1 MSQSL
6 YTVSIYDTL
15 GPSATEYIINHAELN
30 CVVASLNHVPT
41 LLAMKDKVPNLKFII
56 SMDSLDDGEAPGNT
70 KRDILGAWAEKEG
83 VKLYS
88 IHDVELLGQ
97 KNPRPFAPPTPEDI
111 ITVNYTSGT
120 TGNPKGV
127 LLTHLNAVCA
137 ASCAHMSPMYSLP
150 GDFSLSYLPLAH
162 IYARVTEHVQLWSG
176 CAIGYWH
183 GNILELTDD
192 LKQLRPHSF
201 ISVPRLY
208 NRFHNVI
215 KSLTIEQGGVKGAL
229 SRQAVNTKLENLKN
243 TGSNKHALWDRL
255 WGNKVSAGI
264 GFDRLRA
271 CVSGSAPIA
280 PTVIQFLRVVFSND
294 FIEGYG
300 LTETYAV
307 TLGQL
312 AQDNSSGNVGPPC
325 VAAECVL
332 RDVPDMGYTSKD
344 KPYPRGEL
352 MTRGPMVFQG
362 YYKAPEKTAEC
373 LDADGWF
380 ATGDICRVD
389 ELGRFSI
396 IDRVKNLLKLA
407 QGEYV
412 SPEKVENMYL
422 GGMSLFQQ
430 AYVHGDPFQ
439 AFLVAI
445 MGVDRDTFAA
455 FAGRVLGRTIEPMNT
470 KAINEACADAS
481 VRKAVLKEMDEI
493 VKKGKMTGF
502 ERVRNVH
509 LCLEPFTIEN
519 DLLTPTYVSPVHVS
533 RLAAWCMNEIA
544 DP

>member
-15 GPSATEYIINHAELN
+15 GPSTAEFIINHAELN
-30 CVVASLNHVPT
+30 CVVASLNHIPA
-41 LLAMKDKVPNLKFII
+41 LLAMKDKLPTLKFIV
-56 SMDSLDDGEAPGNT
+56 SMDALEDGGATGHS
-70 KRDILGAWAEKEG
+70 KKALLGAWAEKEG
-83 VKLYS
+83 VQLYS
-88 IHDVELLGQ
+88 IYDVELLGQ
-97 KNPRPFAPPTPEDI
+97 QHPRPFVPPSPEDA
-111 ITVNYTSGT
+111 ITINYTSGT

-127 LLTHLNAVCA
+127 MLTHMNAVSA
-137 ASCAHMSPMYSLP
+137 SSCAHMSPMYSCP

-192 LKQLRPHSF
+192 LKQLRPNTF

-208 NRFHNVI
+208 NRFNSVI

-229 SRQAVNTKLENLKN
+229 SRQAVETKLANIKT

-255 WGNKVSAGI
+255 WGNKVRAGI

-280 PTVIQFLRVVFSND
+280 PSVIQFLRIVFSNN

-312 AQDNSSGNVGPPC
+312 AQDNSAGNVGPPC
-325 VAAECVL
+325 ISAECVL
-332 RDVPDMGYTSKD
+332 RDVPDMGYMSKD

-352 MTRGPMVFQG
+352 LTRGPMVFQG
-362 YYKAPEKTAEC
+362 YYKSPEKTAEV

-380 ATGDICRVD
+380 ATGDICQVD

-412 SPEKVENMYL
+412 SPEKVENSYL
-422 GGMSLFQQ
+422 GSMNIFQQ

-439 AFLVAI
+439 SFLVAV
-445 MGVDRDTFAA
+445 MGVDRENFSSFAA
-455 FAGRVLGRTIEPMNT
+455 KVLKKSIAPTDTEAVN
-470 KAINEACADAS
+470 AACADIA
-481 VRKAVLKEMDEI
+481 VRKAVLREMDI
-493 VKKGKMTGF
+493 VVEKNKMTGF
-502 ERVRNVH
+502 ERVRNIH
-509 LCLEPFTIEN
+509 LCLDPFTIEN
-519 DLLTPTYVSPVHVS
+519 DLLTPTYVPLSQKSVMS
-533 RLAAWCMNEIA
+533 SKLMNIRL
-544 DP
+544 D